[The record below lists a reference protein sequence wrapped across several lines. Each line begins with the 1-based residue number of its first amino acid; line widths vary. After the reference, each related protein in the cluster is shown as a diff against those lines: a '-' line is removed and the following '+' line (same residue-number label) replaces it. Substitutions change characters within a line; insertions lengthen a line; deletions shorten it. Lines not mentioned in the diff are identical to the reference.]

1 MSRGSL
7 PPERTPRTDDAV
19 RVLHLDHT
27 GASGGAEFALLRML
41 QAGPRWAPYLLIAPG
56 EEGAGVGVY
65 AAVPARI
72 PRRVAGVRQPAGVSA
87 GGRAVALVVGARVLA
102 QAAVVRCAR
111 AFQGADVVDA
121 NTARAA
127 AYGALAVRGTR
138 KAFVVHLR
146 DLVEPDALG
155 RAGHALM
162 VRVVLPR
169 ADGVVANSRA
179 TLESARPYLRPGVPA
194 EVIPSASGLR
204 PRGSARRPEPLV
216 AAGPAGLA
224 DAAGQSDSASA
235 AADDEMPA
243 DGRPEVPTDGEAAE
257 GMAAET
263 GATIHADLPAASGPV
278 RTVGMLARI
287 DPWKGQAQ
295 LLEAFARVFRGR
307 DTRLQLAGG
316 APFGHESF
324 AESLRRRAGELGVA
338 GQLDLPGHVDDVDG
352 LLSGWDVAVQ
362 ASTRAEPL
370 GQNVLQY
377 LAAGLPVIAADEG
390 GPAEWITAGVNGLLV
405 PPRDVAALAAALE
418 RLDADAALRARLAA
432 SAAATPGLL
441 DDHAVT
447 RAHQAF
453 YERVLRA
460 ASDRRRGR
468 LS

>member
-1 MSRGSL
+1 MSHGSSPDEL
-7 PPERTPRTDDAV
+7 AQRTGHVV

-27 GASGGAEFALLRML
+27 SAPGGAEFALLRML
-41 QAGPRWAPYLLIAPG
+41 QAGPRWAPYLLIAPA
-56 EEGAGVGVY
+56 EEQGGFGVY
-65 AAVPARI
+65 AAVPDRV
-72 PRRVAGVRQPAGVSA
+72 PRRVAGVRQPAGASR
-87 GGRAVALVVGARVLA
+87 GGRLAALAVGGRVLA

-111 AFQGADVVDA
+111 AFRGADVVDA
-121 NTARAA
+121 NTARSA
-127 AYGALAVRGTR
+127 AYGAFAVRGTR

-146 DLVEPDALG
+146 DLVEPAALG

-179 TLESARPYLRPGVPA
+179 TLESARPYLRSGVPA

-204 PRGSARRPEPLV
+204 
-216 AAGPAGLA
+216 
-224 DAAGQSDSASA
+224 
-235 AADDEMPA
+235 
-243 DGRPEVPTDGEAAE
+243 
-257 GMAAET
+257 T
-263 GATIHADLPAASGPV
+263 GAPARSADPAASGSV
-278 RTVGMLARI
+278 RNVGMLARI
-287 DPWKGQAQ
+287 DPWKGQMQ

-316 APFGHESF
+316 APFGHEQF
-324 AESLRRRAGELGVA
+324 AESLRRRADELGVG
-338 GQLDLPGHVDDVDG
+338 GQLDLPGHVSDVEA

-377 LAAGLPVIAADEG
+377 LAAGLPVVAADEG
-390 GPAEWITAGVNGLLV
+390 GPAEWITDGVNGLLV

-441 DDHAVT
+441 DDPAVT
-447 RAHQAF
+447 RAHEAF
-453 YERVLRA
+453 YDRVLRSV
-460 ASDRRRGR
+460 SDRRRGR
-468 LS
+468 TSA